1 MSESSRSSSRRRL
14 SLVFPCGL
22 LVCFAASSLLAQP
35 KPRVVSS
42 QSSPERTHQLFVGI
56 DVFVPQQNEMMQV
69 KNIRGETSLLAGED
83 GQLTK
88 IDRTTGFRFKLVPKV
103 CNIAA
108 EIENLEWR
116 TVFSPANDPNRKW
129 VGRQTNIMNYQQDR
143 LQEIDNPTY
152 VGSAAPIGYAAS
164 ESRAAGL
171 MKESNSIDQMT
182 SAEFSKKEVD
192 ARAESTG
199 GHDAMELEFRISAP
213 EPIAHAYLIALT
225 RVRDAK
231 GTITDINFH
240 REIGAIG
247 PQPRKI
253 LHLQTGIAPGSE
265 IIEVKTHLF
274 SNGKELATNL
284 SEKRFEL
291 TTEEAK
297 QYLMLDHVANHRGQ
311 SIAAHPVW
319 ELAPAELKAMASAS
333 AVDFPVTVEID
344 ADGQLTRLDPGALIV
359 PESLLATI
367 KRLTFLPALEEG
379 APVAST
385 RTVNLADYFR

>member
-1 MSESSRSSSRRRL
+1 M
-14 SLVFPCGL
+14 
-22 LVCFAASSLLAQP
+22 
-35 KPRVVSS
+35 
-42 QSSPERTHQLFVGI
+42 GI
-56 DVFVPQQNEMMQV
+56 DVFVAQENQMMQV
-69 KNIRGETSLLAGED
+69 KNISGGTSLLAAED
-83 GQLTK
+83 GHLTE

-129 VGRQTNIMNYQQDR
+129 IGRQTNIMNYQQDR

-164 ESRAAGL
+164 EARLSEV
-171 MKESNSIDQMT
+171 MTESNTIDQMT
-182 SAEFSKKEVD
+182 SADFSKKEVE

-199 GHDAMELEFRISAP
+199 GHDAMELEFKISSP

-225 RVRDAK
+225 RVRDAN
-231 GTITDINFH
+231 GAITDINFH
-240 REIGAIG
+240 RDIGAIG

-253 LHLQTGIAPGSE
+253 LHLQTGIKPGAE

-291 TTEEAK
+291 TNEEAL

-311 SIAAHPVW
+311 SIEAKPVW
-319 ELAPAELKAMASAS
+319 ELAPNELKAAENPRSL
-333 AVDFPVTVEID
+333 DFPVTVKVDAEGNLVGID
-344 ADGQLTRLDPGALIV
+344 GGDLIV
-359 PESLLATI
+359 PEPIVETI
-367 KRLTFLPALEEG
+367 KGLTFLPALQEG
-379 APVAST
+379 TPIAST
-385 RTVNLADYFR
+385 TTVNLADYFR